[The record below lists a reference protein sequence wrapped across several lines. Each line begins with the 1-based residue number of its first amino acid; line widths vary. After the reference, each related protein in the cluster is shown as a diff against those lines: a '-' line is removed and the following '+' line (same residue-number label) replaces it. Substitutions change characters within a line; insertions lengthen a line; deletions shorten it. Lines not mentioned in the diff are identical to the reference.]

1 MGTNWGPTSSFL
13 IKKEYFSSEAYV
25 GKPYK
30 IGFENKT
37 SVRIRNASPRW
48 QRRGQ
53 GFEPPWLHK
62 YDCLAK
68 AFEAFVFFVLKP
80 SAVDKSQAV

>member
-1 MGTNWGPTSSFL
+1 MGVNWKRKSEIEEV
-13 IKKEYFSSEAYV
+13 IKEIACS
-25 GKPYK
+25 
-30 IGFENKT
+30 
-37 SVRIRNASPRW
+37 R
-48 QRRGQ
+48 Q

>member
-1 MGTNWGPTSSFL
+1 MGTDGDELGTNFF
-13 IKKEYFSSEAYV
+13 IFNQIR
-25 GKPYK
+25 KPYK
-30 IGFENKT
+30 IGFGNKT
-37 SVRIRNASPRW
+37 SVRIRKPSPHW

-68 AFEAFVFFVLKP
+68 AFEAFFFVLKP

>member
-1 MGTNWGPTSSFL
+1 M
-13 IKKEYFSSEAYV
+13 
-25 GKPYK
+25 
-30 IGFENKT
+30 
-37 SVRIRNASPRW
+37 SVRIRSASPLW

-68 AFEAFVFFVLKP
+68 AVEAFVFLC
-80 SAVDKSQAV
+80 